1 MLEAKVWCKWEYLEW
16 YERDNFFFFFLKNI
30 QIVTFNQ
37 IQGLGN
43 AQELLNMYFIIFILK
58 FNAFKLLLVSLEVS

>member
-1 MLEAKVWCKWEYLEW
+1 MGIFRVVW
-16 YERDNFFFFFLKNI
+16 ERQFFFFFLKNI
-30 QIVTFNQ
+30 QMVTFNQ

>member
-1 MLEAKVWCKWEYLEW
+1 MAKVCCKWEYLEW

-58 FNAFKLLLVSLEVS
+58 FSAFKLLLVSLEVS

>member
-16 YERDNFFFFFLKNI
+16 YERDNFFFFLKNI
-30 QIVTFNQ
+30 QMVTFNQ

-58 FNAFKLLLVSLEVS
+58 FSAFKLLLVSLEVS